1 MDPFEPPQQGNTD
14 AEPPEQREVHVSP
27 THPVQLGFLFTV
39 GVGLAL
45 GLYWVFTSNA
55 QLLIWIAAALFI
67 ALGLDPVVRRIERW
81 GAPRGVGVAASVLM
95 LAALLAVFFSM
106 LIPTVVDQTTQFVQS
121 LPQIV
126 SDFMD
131 SEFFQDLDEQFAVR
145 DFVDTEIANFV
156 SDSSNLTGLF
166 GGIFGVGTVIVNT
179 GFSILI
185 VLVLTLYFL
194 ASLPSMKY
202 WAYRLAAR
210 SRRTRV
216 QYLGDEITSSIGHYV
231 IGQSIV
237 AGLNGLVAFI
247 AITIAGV
254 PFGALLAFFAGLMA
268 FIPLVGAMIGGTIIT
283 LVALSA
289 GWQTALIF
297 AVIYFA
303 YLQVEAYFVS
313 PRVMSK
319 AVAVPGAVAVIA
331 VIAGGTLLGVLG
343 ALMAIPAAAAVML
356 IVKEVLIPRQDR
368 L

>member
-1 MDPFEPPQQGNTD
+1 M
-14 AEPPEQREVHVSP
+14 EQREVQVTPS
-27 THPVQLGFLFTV
+27 HPIQIGFLFTV

-95 LAALLAVFFSM
+95 LAALLSAFFSM

-121 LPQIV
+121 LPVLV

-131 SEFFQDLDEQFAVR
+131 SEFFQDLDEQFGVR
-145 DFVDTEIANFV
+145 DFVDSEIANFV
-156 SDSSNLTGLF
+156 GNSANISGLF

-179 GFSILI
+179 GFSVLI

-210 SRRTRV
+210 SRRARV
-216 QYLGDEITSSIGHYV
+216 QYLGDEITSSVGHYV
-231 IGQSIV
+231 IGQSVV
-237 AGLNGLVAFI
+237 AGLNGMVAFI
-247 AITIAGV
+247 AISVSGV

-268 FIPLVGAMIGGTIIT
+268 FIPLVGAMIGGSIIT

-303 YLQVEAYFVS
+303 YLQIEAYFVS

-368 L
+368 R